1 MHLILSLLLAPAWA
15 FVGEAPP
22 AHPSYLVQ
30 QNLNSISG
38 HVSDDRRKPLSDMR
52 VELLNEVD
60 SIIQTAKTDGS
71 GLFIFRKLSDG
82 TFQIRV
88 QASNTGYE
96 GQVKRV
102 ELARP
107 HGFGAAAE
115 EVDIVLHPRRATSTT
130 ARTGVVFA
138 QDVPEAA
145 RKEYEKASGLIEK
158 IEKRSEALSAL
169 KKAIEIYP
177 QYFDALE
184 TLGSEY
190 VKHQEFELSV
200 PLLTRALEINARA
213 YSSWY
218 ALGVAQ
224 YNLKQMRA
232 AIESLKRALLLNEKS
247 INANLW
253 LGMASRQSARLDE
266 AETYLKQANIL
277 AGKKLPDA
285 HWQLALLYNQLK
297 RYGEAA
303 DELEVF
309 LRLQPDSRDAQQI
322 KKLIQQF
329 REKSANA
336 AKSDQHPARP

>member
-1 MHLILSLLLAPAWA
+1 MFLILSLLLMPAGV
-15 FVGEAPP
+15 FIGEAPLSQP
-22 AHPSYLVQ
+22 TYLAQ

-38 HVSDDRRKPLSDMR
+38 HVSDDRRKPLADMR

-60 SIIQTAKTDGS
+60 SVIQTAKTDGS

-107 HGFGAAAE
+107 HGFGAASE
-115 EVDIVLHPRRATSTT
+115 EVDIVLHARRSVSTN

-138 QDVPEAA
+138 QDVPDAA
-145 RKEYEKASGLIEK
+145 RKEYEKASGLIK
-158 IEKRSEALSAL
+158 KSEKRAEAVTAL

-177 QYFDALE
+177 HYFDALE
-184 TLGSEY
+184 MLGSEY

-200 PLLTRALEINARA
+200 PLLVKALEINTRA
-213 YSSWY
+213 YPSWY

-224 YNLKQMRA
+224 YHLKQIPA
-232 AIESLKRALLLNEKS
+232 AVESLRRALLLNEKS

-253 LGMASRQSARLDE
+253 LGTALRQSARLDE
-266 AETYLKQANIL
+266 AETYLKQANLL
-277 AGKKLPDA
+277 AETKLPDA
-285 HWQLALLYNQLK
+285 HWQLALLYNRLK

-303 DELEVF
+303 DELEIF

-329 REKSANA
+329 RQKSA
-336 AKSDQHPARP
+336 SDTR